1 MSKLT
6 QMKTAKYQLIIMEY
20 IGYNGTYVVISNGFE
35 IKDLISDFS
44 IRKQLK
50 NKHILQTLF
59 KSLVL

>member
-20 IGYNGTYVVISNGFE
+20 IGDSVTYIVSSNGFE

-44 IRKQLK
+44 LRKQLK
-50 NKHILQTLF
+50 NKHVLQTLF
-59 KSLVL
+59 K

>member
-20 IGYNGTYVVISNGFE
+20 IGDNGTYIVSSNGFE

-44 IRKQLK
+44 LRKQLK
-50 NKHILQTLF
+50 NKHVLQTLF
-59 KSLVL
+59 KWLVL